1 MEFEQILKLV
11 DHVSASHLE
20 SFCYESDGVKLTLN
34 NKIAPVI
41 IPGTMQNS
49 ILSGAE
55 TGEKSFVYGEK
66 YSTSEQAPDRKIVD
80 KEFSASEK
88 KQVSDTVISN
98 GEPTGNTVKSPLV
111 GTFYAAPSED
121 APAFVKV
128 GDIVKKGQILAIV
141 EAMKLMND
149 IESEYE
155 GEIAEIY
162 VENGQSVEYG
172 QPLFRII

>member
-55 TGEKSFVYGEK
+55 TGEKGFVYGEK
-66 YSTSEQAPDRKIVD
+66 YSISEQAPDRKIVD

-141 EAMKLMND
+141 EAMKLMNE
-149 IESEYE
+149 IESEYDGIVE
-155 GEIAEIY
+155 EILVKDSE
-162 VENGQSVEYG
+162 SVEYG
-172 QPLFRII
+172 KPLFRIS

>member
-20 SFCYESDGVKLTLN
+20 SFCYEGDGVKLTLN

-41 IPGTMQNS
+41 IPGTMQNN

-55 TGEKSFVYGEK
+55 TGEKGFVYGEK
-66 YSTSEQAPDRKIVD
+66 YSISEQAP
-80 KEFSASEK
+80 
-88 KQVSDTVISN
+88 DTVISN

-149 IESEYE
+149 IESDFD
-155 GEIAEIY
+155 GEVAEIL
-162 VENGQSVEYG
+162 VENGQPTTGVDSRY
-172 QPLFRII
+172 L